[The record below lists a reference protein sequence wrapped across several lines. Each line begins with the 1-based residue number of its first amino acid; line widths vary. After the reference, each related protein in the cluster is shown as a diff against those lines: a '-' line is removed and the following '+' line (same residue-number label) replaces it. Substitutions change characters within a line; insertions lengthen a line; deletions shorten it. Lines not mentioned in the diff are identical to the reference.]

1 MTRNREEPEAL
12 KVGLAEQAHLDFIE
26 LLDSETSPAE
36 AIKPKKT
43 TPRTRATA
51 QATTR
56 DDSTTTSK
64 TTSTVVRQPAVSRA
78 ARSAPNT
85 EQPTG
90 LVSPRTGKARV
101 FRGKKHVISVSIAP
115 HVLARVDAWAA
126 RKGMSRPAAIAFAL
140 DLLPE

>member
-1 MTRNREEPEAL
+1 MPRNREQLPVL

-26 LLDSETSPAE
+26 LVEAETPNAE
-36 AIKPKKT
+36 PVKAKKT
-43 TPRTRATA
+43 RSRT
-51 QATTR
+51 QAAAP
-56 DDSTTTSK
+56 DESASA
-64 TTSTVVRQPAVSRA
+64 STVVNKPGDIHIAQPRQQRQERPA
-78 ARSAPNT
+78 
-85 EQPTG
+85 G